1 MIYDLT
7 QYSLSIV
14 PDDAALAQLASV
26 IGGVVVT
33 SANGNGVDKIDVGLN
48 SDQWSTKG
56 YANGAWEHN
65 KSYNRTG
72 TVNVSVSQLS
82 EAISRFSKFCNLW
95 YSGNY
100 GGLTLAITSNL
111 TGASVCICHD
121 CYITRIP
128 SQEFGETATTQTWG
142 FTCGFIDYQ

>member
-1 MIYDLT
+1 MKYDLT

-14 PDDAALAQLASV
+14 PDDPALSQLVSV
-26 IGGVVVT
+26 IGGMVVT
-33 SANGNGVDKIDVGLN
+33 SANGNGVDKIDV
-48 SDQWSTKG
+48 SYSTDQWSTKG

-72 TVNVSVSQLS
+72 TASVSLSQLS
-82 EAISRFSKFCNLW
+82 EAIARFSKFCNLW

-100 GGLTLAITSNL
+100 NGLTLTVTNNM

-128 SQEFGETATTQTWG
+128 SQDFGESAATQTWS
-142 FTCGFIDYQ
+142 FTCGLIDFQ

>member
-14 PDDAALAQLASV
+14 PDDPELTQLVSV
-26 IGGVVVT
+26 IGGMVVT
-33 SANGNGVDKIDVGLN
+33 SANGNGVDKIEVSLN
-48 SDQWSTKG
+48 TDQWSTKG

-65 KSYNRTG
+65 KSYDRTG
-72 TVNVSVSQLS
+72 SASVSLSQLS

-100 GGLTLAITSNL
+100 NGMTLSVTNNA
-111 TGASVCICHD
+111 TGACVCICYD
-121 CYITRIP
+121 CYITKIP
-128 SQEFGETATTQTWG
+128 NQVFGESAGTQEWS
-142 FTCGFIDYQ
+142 FTCGFVDFQ